1 VAHKKIDL
9 AVAPAALLRIID
21 LTSAS
26 AGAGTESQTRMLR
39 QFVVLLLCPPAP
51 FVNSLADPVTFS
63 EDLLKGHQEDPAK
76 TRQRQILAS
85 VLAAAKSEIA
95 KRVFDLGLLLDVLAE
110 PLALDAAKRMSEHE
124 HALTFWTSVAQDLT
138 VRRLLQDQRLPF
150 ALYKL
155 LRSQGSEEG
164 GGMLTK
170 ASTQVVTGI
179 VDLVK
184 TLVAGHETLEGELAD
199 LLIED
204 LAHLSRHRD
213 MDFVNKVFIPLI
225 KVERALPVTLG
236 AARSITESGQPAL
249 LPGISS
255 LVESGEAV
263 AQGSSSFL
271 STELLQQKQKD
282 YLKAAFL
289 QVVGDKTSKAQA
301 DKLLGSSWSKVHEWS
316 TSPGE
321 NPEHLADL
329 GLWRQLEGRGPC
341 VMLTTG
347 RSPSGQPAIFGAFW

>member
-1 VAHKKIDL
+1 
-9 AVAPAALLRIID
+9 
-21 LTSAS
+21 
-26 AGAGTESQTRMLR
+26 
-39 QFVVLLLCPPAP
+39 
-51 FVNSLADPVTFS
+51 
-63 EDLLKGHQEDPAK
+63 
-76 TRQRQILAS
+76 

-95 KRVFDLGLLLDVLAE
+95 KRVFDLGLLLNVLAE
-110 PLALDAAKRMSEHE
+110 PLSHDAANKVHEHE

-155 LRSQGSEEG
+155 LRSQSSEES
-164 GGMLTK
+164 GGMLAA

-204 LAHLSRHRD
+204 LEHLSRHRD

-249 LPGISS
+249 LSGISS
-255 LVESGEAV
+255 LVESDEAV
-263 AQGSSSFL
+263 AHGSSSFL
-271 STELLQQKQKD
+271 STELL
-282 YLKAAFL
+282 
-289 QVVGDKTSKAQA
+289 
-301 DKLLGSSWSKVHEWS
+301 
-316 TSPGE
+316 
-321 NPEHLADL
+321 
-329 GLWRQLEGRGPC
+329 
-341 VMLTTG
+341 
-347 RSPSGQPAIFGAFW
+347 